1 MIKPNRDEPSDFMQI
16 NRQDGSFY
24 VIENNDKAL
33 NTINFFNLNAPQ
45 LKLFRLNFTNI
56 TKQITIDYEV
66 LTTKSTDYDTLK
78 GLYEDMIDE
87 VLGNYEESDVDK
99 LGFIQ
104 MHLKKLPT
112 FAPSERCN
120 ITIFILIIS

>member
-104 MHLKKLPT
+104 MHLKNFQHLLHPN
-112 FAPSERCN
+112 AV
-120 ITIFILIIS
+120 I